1 MAKIVKAI
9 VAIAVAV
16 AIPFVAPAIAG
27 AIGASTAVAGV
38 ASALGVSGGVAAS
51 GVAFGTA
58 ATIGTTIASAG
69 VGAVLGAVNAKVT
82 GGDVKTGALLG
93 GLGGGIGGY
102 TTQVAANAANAGNVG
117 LNTSSGVSGTTATSA
132 QLNAAPGATTAALD
146 TAGKTGL
153 AVTGTALD
161 GGVTLANGATVTA
174 TGALVQPTITQAVT
188 TGLTSTI
195 TQLTNPDTLLRITTL
210 ALAADP
216 DITGLSAG
224 EQELVALRKAELQQM
239 ATENRALFEAQVANA
254 EALMQAADQQ
264 AANPEGAYAE
274 TKIRTERQLEEE
286 TRGQSADRAAATRRA
301 GLIDSTVTGTIAAAS
316 EQERGDAAQMRYRT
330 AANSALPD
338 AAPQGY
344 AGLAMPMYNDLAER
358 RRQAQNDLVYGVG
371 RTLGV
376 GDLTGRKNNEL
387 FGSIT
392 GNA

>member
-1 MAKIVKAI
+1 MAKIVKAV

-27 AIGASTAVAGV
+27 AIGASTAVASVATSLG
-38 ASALGVSGGVAAS
+38 ASAISATA
-51 GVAFGTA
+51 A

-82 GGDVKTGALLG
+82 GGDVKTGAILG

-102 TTQVAANAANAGNVG
+102 TTQVATNAANATNAG
-117 LNTSSGVSGTTATSA
+117 LNTSSGASGTTATST
-132 QLNAAPGATTAALD
+132 QLNAAPGATNAALN
-146 TAGKTGL
+146 TASQTGL
-153 AVTGTALD
+153 AVTGTAVD

-376 GDLTGRKNNEL
+376 GDLTGRKDNEL
-387 FGSIT
+387 FGAI
-392 GNA
+392 A

>member
-1 MAKIVKAI
+1 MAKVVKAI

-27 AIGASTAVAGV
+27 AIGASTAVASVATSLG
-38 ASALGVSGGVAAS
+38 ASAISATA
-51 GVAFGTA
+51 A

-102 TTQVAANAANAGNVG
+102 TSATAG
-117 LNTSSGVSGTTATSA
+117 LNTANAPVTEGAAANVTPEMTVAAKNAGTTITSV
-132 QLNAAPGATTAALD
+132 AAD
-146 TAGKTGL
+146 
-153 AVTGTALD
+153 GTA
-161 GGVTLANGATVTA
+161 VLANGGTVAVGANVATA
-174 TGALVQPTITQAVT
+174 PTITQAVT

-376 GDLTGRKNNEL
+376 GDLTGRKDNEL
-387 FGSIT
+387 FG

>member
-1 MAKIVKAI
+1 MAKIVKAV

-27 AIGASTAVAGV
+27 AIGASTAVASVATSLG
-38 ASALGVSGGVAAS
+38 ASAISATA
-51 GVAFGTA
+51 A

-82 GGDVKTGALLG
+82 GGDVKTGAILG

-102 TTQVAANAANAGNVG
+102 TTQVAANAANAGTAG
-117 LNTSSGVSGTTATSA
+117 LNPSSGASGTTATSA

-376 GDLTGRKNNEL
+376 GDLTGRKDNEL
-387 FGSIT
+387 FGAI
-392 GNA
+392 A

>member
-1 MAKIVKAI
+1 MAKIVKAV

-27 AIGASTAVAGV
+27 AIGASTAVASVATSLG
-38 ASALGVSGGVAAS
+38 ASAISATA
-51 GVAFGTA
+51 A

-82 GGDVKTGALLG
+82 GGDVKTGAILG

-102 TTQVAANAANAGNVG
+102 TTQVAANAANAGTAG
-117 LNTSSGVSGTTATSA
+117 LNTSSGASGTTATSA

-376 GDLTGRKNNEL
+376 GDLTGRKDNEL
-387 FGSIT
+387 FGAI
-392 GNA
+392 A

>member
-1 MAKIVKAI
+1 MAKIVKAV

-27 AIGASTAVAGV
+27 AIGASTAVASVATSLG
-38 ASALGVSGGVAAS
+38 ASAISATA
-51 GVAFGTA
+51 A

-82 GGDVKTGALLG
+82 GGDVKTGAILG

-117 LNTSSGVSGTTATSA
+117 LNTSSGASGTTATSA

-376 GDLTGRKNNEL
+376 GDLTGRKDNEL
-387 FGSIT
+387 FGAI
-392 GNA
+392 A

>member
-1 MAKIVKAI
+1 MAKIVKAV

-27 AIGASTAVAGV
+27 AIGASTAVASVATSLG
-38 ASALGVSGGVAAS
+38 ASAISATA
-51 GVAFGTA
+51 A

-82 GGDVKTGALLG
+82 GGDVKTGAILG

-102 TTQVAANAANAGNVG
+102 TTQVATNAANATNAG
-117 LNTSSGVSGTTATSA
+117 LNTSSGASGTTATST
-132 QLNAAPGATTAALD
+132 QLNAAPGATNAALN
-146 TAGKTGL
+146 TASQTGL
-153 AVTGTALD
+153 AVTGTAVD

-174 TGALVQPTITQAVT
+174 AGALVQPTITQAVT

-376 GDLTGRKNNEL
+376 GDLTGRKDNEL
-387 FGSIT
+387 FGAI
-392 GNA
+392 A

>member
-1 MAKIVKAI
+1 MAKIVKAV

-27 AIGASTAVAGV
+27 AIGASGVVAGV
-38 ASALGVSGGVAAS
+38 ATSLGASAISATA
-51 GVAFGTA
+51 A

-117 LNTSSGVSGTTATSA
+117 LSTSSGASGTTATSA

-376 GDLTGRKNNEL
+376 GDLTGRKDNEL
-387 FGSIT
+387 FGAI
-392 GNA
+392 A

>member
-1 MAKIVKAI
+1 MAKIVKAV

-27 AIGASTAVAGV
+27 AIGASTAVASVATSLG
-38 ASALGVSGGVAAS
+38 ASAISATA
-51 GVAFGTA
+51 A

-82 GGDVKTGALLG
+82 GGDVKTGAILG

-102 TTQVAANAANAGNVG
+102 TTQVATNATNAG
-117 LNTSSGVSGTTATSA
+117 LNTSSGASGTTATSA

-153 AVTGTALD
+153 AVTGTAVD

-174 TGALVQPTITQAVT
+174 AGTLVQPTITQAVT

>member
-1 MAKIVKAI
+1 MAKIVKAV

-27 AIGASTAVAGV
+27 AIGASTAVASVATSLG
-38 ASALGVSGGVAAS
+38 ASAISATA
-51 GVAFGTA
+51 A

-82 GGDVKTGALLG
+82 GGDVKTGAILG

-102 TTQVAANAANAGNVG
+102 TTQVAANAANAGTAG
-117 LNTSSGVSGTTATSA
+117 LNTSSGASGTTATSA

>member
-1 MAKIVKAI
+1 MAKVLKAV

-16 AIPFVAPAIAG
+16 AIPFVAPAIA
-27 AIGASTAVAGV
+27 ASLGASAALTTVATSLG
-38 ASALGVSGGVAAS
+38 ASAISATA
-51 GVAFGTA
+51 A

-102 TTQVAANAANAGNVG
+102 TSAVATNAANAGNVG
-117 LNTSSGVSGTTATSA
+117 LNTSSGASGTTATSA
-132 QLNAAPGATTAALD
+132 QLNAAPGATTAALN
-146 TAGKTGL
+146 TAGQTGL
-153 AVTGTALD
+153 AVTGTAVD

-174 TGALVQPTITQAVT
+174 AGALVQPTITQAVT

-216 DITGLSAG
+216 DITGLTN
-224 EQELVALRKAELQQM
+224 EEVQLVELRKAELQRM
-239 ATENRALFEAQVANA
+239 ATENRALFEQQVANA
-254 EALMQAADQQ
+254 AALMQSAEQQ

-274 TKIRTERQLEEE
+274 TKIRTERDLAED
-286 TRGQSADRAAATRRA
+286 TRGQSSDRAAATRRA
-301 GLIDSTVTGTIAAAS
+301 GLIDSTNTATIAAAA

-330 AANSALPD
+330 AANQALPD

-344 AGLAMPMYNDLAER
+344 AGLAMPMYSDLAER

-371 RTLGV
+371 SAFGV
-376 GDLTGRKNNEL
+376 GDLTGSKNKEL

>member
-1 MAKIVKAI
+1 MAKVVKAI

-27 AIGASTAVAGV
+27 AIGASTAVASVATSLG
-38 ASALGVSGGVAAS
+38 ASAISATA
-51 GVAFGTA
+51 A

-102 TTQVAANAANAGNVG
+102 TTQVAANAANAGTAG

-174 TGALVQPTITQAVT
+174 AGALVQPTITQAVT

-376 GDLTGRKNNEL
+376 GDLTGRKDNEL
-387 FGSIT
+387 FGAI
-392 GNA
+392 A

>member
-1 MAKIVKAI
+1 MAKIVKAV

-27 AIGASTAVAGV
+27 AIGASTAVASVATSLG
-38 ASALGVSGGVAAS
+38 ASAISATA
-51 GVAFGTA
+51 A

-82 GGDVKTGALLG
+82 GGDVKTGAILG
-93 GLGGGIGGY
+93 VLGGGIGGY
-102 TTQVAANAANAGNVG
+102 TTQVAANAANAGTAG
-117 LNTSSGVSGTTATSA
+117 LNTSSGASGTTATSA

-376 GDLTGRKNNEL
+376 GDLTGRKDNEL
-387 FGSIT
+387 FGAI
-392 GNA
+392 A

>member
-1 MAKIVKAI
+1 MAKIVKAV

-27 AIGASTAVAGV
+27 AIGASTAVASVATSLG
-38 ASALGVSGGVAAS
+38 ASAISATA
-51 GVAFGTA
+51 A

-82 GGDVKTGALLG
+82 GGDVKTGAILG

-102 TTQVAANAANAGNVG
+102 TTQVATNATNAG
-117 LNTSSGVSGTTATSA
+117 LNTSSGASGTTATST
-132 QLNAAPGATTAALD
+132 QLNAAPGATNAALN
-146 TAGKTGL
+146 TASQTGL
-153 AVTGTALD
+153 AVTGTAVD

-174 TGALVQPTITQAVT
+174 AGTLVQPTITQAVT
-188 TGLTSTI
+188 TGLTTTL